1 MIYSIY
7 FLTNRTNSFDRS
19 TRFFFRER
27 ERESIDSNLGVNIV
41 YNQLSRGTATETL
54 SKASL
59 KITSLLKGR
68 AEEWSRVATSFETFD

>member
-7 FLTNRTNSFDRS
+7 FLTNRTNSFDRP

>member
-1 MIYSIY
+1 MY

-41 YNQLSRGTATETL
+41 YNQLSRRTATETL

>member
-1 MIYSIY
+1 MY
-7 FLTNRTNSFDRS
+7 FLTNRTNPFDRS